1 MSAPACFFFFF
12 FLSSFLG
19 RAVASWID
27 RCLTLESA
35 LLIFLIHRL
44 VAISTLLL
52 SVVTQILPPFKI
64 LTQRR
69 TRCILEVDFPGSCI
83 KAIQRE
89 DSAAPF
95 YLFLNPITAAAK
107 VERVL
112 SLIFSSSLYVFFFP
126 QLCLLISTLHQRH
139 TPNNSCRFVPPL
151 RSLPSWTSSLDYP
164 ILLQLACPLYC
175 IINPSPPSIII
186 ITLVLLLLL
195 FYYYHPSFYPRYCFC
210 N

>member
-1 MSAPACFFFFF
+1 MCAATDVIALGYHHSLVSQASSACLFPLCRRRLSFFFFL
-12 FLSSFLG
+12 LSSFLG

-95 YLFLNPITAAAK
+95 YLFLNPITAATK

-112 SLIFSSSLYVFFFP
+112 SLIFSSSLYVFFF
-126 QLCLLISTLHQRH
+126 S
-139 TPNNSCRFVPPL
+139 
-151 RSLPSWTSSLDYP
+151 RSSAS
-164 ILLQLACPLYC
+164 
-175 IINPSPPSIII
+175 
-186 ITLVLLLLL
+186 
-195 FYYYHPSFYPRYCFC
+195 
-210 N
+210 